1 MIDKGGFPEDRLAS
15 ITSVQYQLAL
25 AAFYEEDLY
34 DSERNTLRDVDKV
47 HALMKKVRVSASSSL
62 TAIYPRK
69 WPGKISLTVE
79 GKRYEQEVLS
89 PKGDADQPMTWDD
102 VDRKLKLA
110 TRRTVE
116 PKRIDRLRELV
127 TQLDETKRL
136 DGLIAPLSPGRDL

>member
-1 MIDKGGFPEDRLAS
+1 
-15 ITSVQYQLAL
+15 V
-25 AAFYEEDLY
+25 
-34 DSERNTLRDVDKV
+34 
-47 HALMKKVRVSASSSL
+47 
-62 TAIYPRK
+62 
-69 WPGKISLTVE
+69 SLTVE

-127 TQLDETKRL
+127 WQLDETKRL
-136 DGLIAPLSPGRDL
+136 DGLITPLSPGRDL

>member
-1 MIDKGGFPEDRLAS
+1 M
-15 ITSVQYQLAL
+15 
-25 AAFYEEDLY
+25 
-34 DSERNTLRDVDKV
+34 
-47 HALMKKVRVSASSSL
+47 
-62 TAIYPRK
+62 YPRK

-79 GKRYEQEVLS
+79 GKSYEEEILS

-110 TRRTVE
+110 TRQTVE

-127 TQLDETKRL
+127 MELDETKRL